1 MATTEPTY
9 TETNETRLIFNLS
22 RDDETKERTIA
33 IPGVPDPNTGYTDM
47 LAAFDLFATSITS
60 SSLRNQFVQPA
71 NWRDN
76 TGSTASTTEAPWTTT
91 GMSIEFYTVQKT
103 RYGYEAE

>member
-1 MATTEPTY
+1 MATTEPIY

-47 LAAFDLFATSITS
+47 LAAFSAFAATMTSQTK
-60 SSLRNQFVQPA
+60 NQFVQPA

-76 TGSTASTTEAPWTTT
+76 TGSTASTTEDPWTTT
-91 GMSIEFYTVQKT
+91 GLSIEFYTVQKT
-103 RYGYEAE
+103 RYGYEAD